1 MIIIASDHAGFGLK
15 NKIKHWFDKNNIQH
29 FDAGA
34 DNFKE
39 SDSYVDYAKKAVEY
53 FIKNCNKDVDKLLL
67 VCGSGVGM
75 SIVANRFAGIRAVLA
90 YSSKQAKQGR
100 QHNNCNC
107 LCLGARNTCFI
118 KSKCIIKT
126 FLKTEFFAGKHL
138 DRINSI
144 DK

>member
-1 MIIIASDHAGFGLK
+1 MIILASDHAGFGLK
-15 NKIKHWFDKNNIQH
+15 NKIKNWFNKNNIEF
-29 FDAGA
+29 FDIGA
-34 DNFKE
+34 NSFEE
-39 SDSYVDYAKKAVEY
+39 SDSYVDYGKKAVEY
-53 FIKNCNKDVDKLLL
+53 FLNNCSKDVDKLLL

-75 SIVANRFAGIRAVLA
+75 SIVANRFDGIRAVLA

-126 FLKTEFFAGKHL
+126 FLNTNFLAGKHL
-138 DRINSI
+138 DRINAI